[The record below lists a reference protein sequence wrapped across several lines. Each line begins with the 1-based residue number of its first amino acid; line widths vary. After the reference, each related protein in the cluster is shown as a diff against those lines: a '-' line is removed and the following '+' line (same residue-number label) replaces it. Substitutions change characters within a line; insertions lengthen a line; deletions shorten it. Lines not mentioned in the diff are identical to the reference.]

1 MIGKYKHECKQL
13 EDQDQL
19 VSGNDTTTDINHQAK
34 IISQNIS
41 ALSIRESFDSSEAE
55 NLRKAAVHL
64 VRHTEDA
71 VYSFKRAIMWRNM
84 TRANSRSA
92 SNHVEDLGPPMAL
105 PYPFLEETLKEFQGR
120 LQAQMS
126 AVYELEVTIKEKSRS
141 KTSTPDTSLAAL
153 QAAIANLHD
162 CVMKV
167 AAMIQEMDDKV
178 GTLKGKVLKYINQR
192 KGLVQDPFRNAARD
206 EQTFRSG
213 EQSKIITAYD
223 EYKRIQQEPVG
234 TWYE

>member
-1 MIGKYKHECKQL
+1 MTTYTHECKQL

-19 VSGNDTTTDINHQAK
+19 VSGDDATTDINHQAK

-71 VYSFKRAIMWRNM
+71 VYSFRRATMWRNM
-84 TRANSRSA
+84 TRTNATST
-92 SNHVEDLGPPMAL
+92 SNHVEDLGPPMTL
-105 PYPFLEETLKEFQGR
+105 PYPFLEETLKEFKGR
-120 LQAQMS
+120 LQAQLS
-126 AVYELEVTIKEKSRS
+126 AVYELEVTMKEKSRS
-141 KTSTPDTSLAAL
+141 KSSTPDTSLAAL
-153 QAAIANLHD
+153 QTAIANLHD

-178 GTLKGKVLKYINQR
+178 GTLKAKVLKGIHS
-192 KGLVQDPFRNAARD
+192 KGLIQDPFRKAARD
-206 EQTFRSG
+206 ERAFRSG
-213 EQSKIITAYD
+213 EQSKVMNAFD
-223 EYKRIQQEPVG
+223 EYTRIRAEPVG
-234 TWYE
+234 MCDIR